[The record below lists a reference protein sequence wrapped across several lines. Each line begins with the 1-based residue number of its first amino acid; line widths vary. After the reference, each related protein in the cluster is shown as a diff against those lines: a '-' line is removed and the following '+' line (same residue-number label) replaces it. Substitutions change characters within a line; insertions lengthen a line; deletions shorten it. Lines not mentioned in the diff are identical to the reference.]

1 MLAHGRGEAFDYLLG
16 ERSVAE
22 ALEAENAASAHMLAA
37 ERPAISVNGNV
48 AVLAA
53 QGVRML
59 SKATGAAVEVNL
71 FHRTEERVRKVAD
84 LLTSAGVPKVL
95 GVSPDARIPGLKHD
109 RALCSKEGIFSS
121 DVALIPLE
129 DGDRAE
135 ALARMGKVVVSIDLN
150 PLSRTSRAATI
161 VIVDEVSR
169 ALDNMAGF
177 ARSMSGNPEAIR
189 EAKKGY
195 QRERNLSG
203 VMGRMWE
210 NLQAFQP

>member
-1 MLAHGRGEAFDYLLG
+1 MAHGRGEAFDYLLG